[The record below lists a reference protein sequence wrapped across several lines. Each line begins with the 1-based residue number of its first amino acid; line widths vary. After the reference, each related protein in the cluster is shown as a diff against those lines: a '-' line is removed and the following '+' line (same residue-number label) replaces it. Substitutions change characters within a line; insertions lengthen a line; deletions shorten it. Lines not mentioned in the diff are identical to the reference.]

1 MASIGDPANFD
12 DPAST
17 LHIDPQFD
25 LNYVSQRCIH
35 VPMATF
41 ERFPL
46 LPLELRQRVWELTVE
61 LRVVEVR
68 FKMDYDDSPD
78 GKPKVLHVTSST
90 PVPATLHACRE
101 ARTHGLSMYQR
112 AFTIGAE
119 PRYVWVN
126 YEMDTISVG
135 DTSLSLIDAE
145 KLLIR
150 RLRTERAGIGV
161 FETHTQGDG
170 MSASFMRIG

>member
-1 MASIGDPANFD
+1 
-12 DPAST
+12 
-17 LHIDPQFD
+17 
-25 LNYVSQRCIH
+25 
-35 VPMATF
+35 MATF

-61 LRVVEVR
+61 PRLVEVR
-68 FKMDYDDSPD
+68 FKLDHDENPD
-78 GKPKVLHVTSST
+78 GKPKALHVTSST
-90 PVPATLHACRE
+90 PVPATLHTCRE